1 MVPGARRASA
11 KDPNQQQPGQM
22 MENDTAYANAQFIP
36 DGDSYPDRW
45 AEAARAFRELNGG
58 RIGLRYGPGERETYD
73 LFEPEG
79 EALGT
84 VIFIHGGYWLRF
96 DPGYFSHLSA
106 GPLARGWAVAMP
118 AYDLAPTKRIQEIT
132 GQVAR
137 AVDAIAA
144 ERSGPIVI
152 TGHSAGGHLAA
163 RMGNEDVALES
174 RARIERIVPISPIS
188 DLGPLMKTTMNVD
201 LQIDAVEALLESPAR
216 RPAPDCPVTV
226 WVGEAERPAFLHQ
239 ARMLSRLWCADSV
252 IAPNRHHFDVIAP
265 LADPDSDL
273 TRTIIGD

>member
-1 MVPGARRASA
+1 
-11 KDPNQQQPGQM
+11 

-36 DGDSYPDRW
+36 DGDLFPDRW
-45 AEAARAFRELNGG
+45 AEAARAFRDRHGG
-58 RIGLRYGPGERETYD
+58 RIGLRYGAGEREIYD

-79 EALGT
+79 EAKGT

-96 DPGYFSHLSA
+96 DPGYFSHLAA

-118 AYDLAPTKRIQEIT
+118 AYDLAPAKRIQEIT
-132 GQVAR
+132 AQVAR

-144 ERSGPIVI
+144 ERPGPIVV

-163 RMGNEDVALES
+163 RMGNEDVALE
-174 RARIERIVPISPIS
+174 ARGRIARIVPISPIA
-188 DLGPLMKTTMNVD
+188 DLGPLMKTSMNAD
-201 LQIDAVEALLESPAR
+201 LRIDAVEALLESPAR

-252 IAPNRHHFDVIAP
+252 IVPDRHHFDVIAP
-265 LADPDSDL
+265 LAEADSEL
-273 TRTIIGD
+273 TRTITGD